1 MKDSSEIL
9 IYEIIDD
16 YQCPFT
22 ASEVHGFFT
31 GLVLSNI
38 TNIDLDKKVLT
49 FMDID
54 EESLSKS
61 RKLIKCIKS
70 ELKSS
75 NLDIQAGEEDDYKVI
90 ASSLAEWT
98 YYFLISYN
106 EAGSSKNID
115 NRITEILDVFDEISQ
130 LNQKYKVDDDNKIN
144 QESLKDI
151 HDFIE
156 KSVQY
161 IFNKKDDK

>member
-1 MKDSSEIL
+1 MKDSSDIL
-9 IYEIIDD
+9 INEIIDD

-38 TNIDLDKKVLT
+38 SNVDLDKKILT

-54 EESLSKS
+54 EGSLSKS
-61 RKLIKCIKS
+61 RKLVRCIQN

-75 NLDIQAGEEDDYKVI
+75 NLDVQAGEESNYNVL

-98 YYFLISYN
+98 YYFLISYK
-106 EAGSSKNID
+106 ESGGPKNID

-130 LNQKYKVDDDNKIN
+130 LNQKYKVDEDNSVN
-144 QESLKDI
+144 QESLNDI

>member
-1 MKDSSEIL
+1 MKDSSDIL
-9 IYEIIDD
+9 IHEIIDD

-38 TNIDLDKKVLT
+38 SNIDLDKKVLT

-54 EESLSKS
+54 EGSLSKS
-61 RKLIKCIKS
+61 RKLIMCIKN

-106 EAGSSKNID
+106 ESGSSKNID

>member
-1 MKDSSEIL
+1 MKDSSDIL
-9 IYEIIDD
+9 IHDIIDD

-38 TNIDLDKKVLT
+38 SNIDLDKKVLT

-54 EESLSKS
+54 EGSLSKS

-106 EAGSSKNID
+106 ESGSSKNID

-151 HDFIE
+151 HDFVE

-161 IFNKKDDK
+161 IFNKKYDK

>member
-1 MKDSSEIL
+1 MKDSSDTL
-9 IYEIIDD
+9 IHDIIDD

-38 TNIDLDKKVLT
+38 SNIDLDKKVLT

-54 EESLSKS
+54 EGSLSKS

>member
-1 MKDSSEIL
+1 MKDSSDIL
-9 IYEIIDD
+9 IHAIIDD

-38 TNIDLDKKVLT
+38 SNIDLDKKVLT

-75 NLDIQAGEEDDYKVI
+75 NLDIQAGEEDDHKVI

-106 EAGSSKNID
+106 ESGSSKNID

-130 LNQKYKVDDDNKIN
+130 LNQKYKVDEDNSVN
-144 QESLKDI
+144 QESLNDI

>member
-1 MKDSSEIL
+1 MKDSSDIL
-9 IYEIIDD
+9 IHEIIDD

-38 TNIDLDKKVLT
+38 SNIDLDKKVLT

-54 EESLSKS
+54 EGSLSKS

-75 NLDIQAGEEDDYKVI
+75 NLDIQAEEEDDYKVV

>member
-1 MKDSSEIL
+1 MKDSSDTL
-9 IYEIIDD
+9 IHDIIDD

-54 EESLSKS
+54 EGSLSKS
-61 RKLIKCIKS
+61 RRLIKCIQS

-75 NLDIQAGEEDDYKVI
+75 NLDIRSGEEADYDVI

-151 HDFIE
+151 HDFVE

-161 IFNKKDDK
+161 IFNKQDDK

>member
-1 MKDSSEIL
+1 MKDSSDML
-9 IYEIIDD
+9 IHEIIDD

-38 TNIDLDKKVLT
+38 SNIDLDKKVLT

-54 EESLSKS
+54 EGSLSKS
-61 RKLIKCIKS
+61 RKLIRCIQS

-75 NLDIQAGEEDDYKVI
+75 NLDIQAGEEADYKVI

-106 EAGSSKNID
+106 ESGSSKNID

>member
-1 MKDSSEIL
+1 MKDSSDIL
-9 IYEIIDD
+9 IHDIIDD

-38 TNIDLDKKVLT
+38 SNIDLDKKVLT

-54 EESLSKS
+54 KGSLSKS

-70 ELKSS
+70 ELNSS
-75 NLDIQAGEEDDYKVI
+75 NLDILAGEEDDYKVI

-98 YYFLISYN
+98 YYFLISYK
-106 EAGSSKNID
+106 ESSSPKNID
-115 NRITEILDVFDEISQ
+115 NHITEILDVFDEISQ

>member
-1 MKDSSEIL
+1 MKDSSDIL
-9 IYEIIDD
+9 IHEIIDD

-31 GLVLSNI
+31 GLILSDIPN
-38 TNIDLDKKVLT
+38 TKLDKKVLA

-54 EESLSKS
+54 EGSLSKS
-61 RKLIKCIKS
+61 RKLIKSIQN

-75 NLDIQAGEEDDYKVI
+75 NLDIQAGEEGDYRVM

-98 YYFLISYN
+98 YYFLISYK
-106 EAGSSKNID
+106 ESDSSENID

-130 LNQKYKVDDDNKIN
+130 LNQKYKVDNDNKVN
-144 QESLKDI
+144 QEIFNDI

>member
-1 MKDSSEIL
+1 MKDSSDIL
-9 IYEIIDD
+9 IHDIIDD

-38 TNIDLDKKVLT
+38 SNIDLNKKVLT

-54 EESLSKS
+54 KGSLSKS
-61 RKLIKCIKS
+61 RKLIKCIKN
-70 ELKSS
+70 ELNSS
-75 NLDIQAGEEDDYKVI
+75 YLDILAGEEDDYKVI

-106 EAGSSKNID
+106 ESGSSKKID

>member
-1 MKDSSEIL
+1 MKDSSDIL
-9 IYEIIDD
+9 IHEIIDD

-38 TNIDLDKKVLT
+38 SNIDLDKKVLT

-54 EESLSKS
+54 EGSLSKS

-70 ELKSS
+70 ELNSS
-75 NLDIQAGEEDDYKVI
+75 NLDILAGEEDDYKVI

-106 EAGSSKNID
+106 ESGSSKNID

-161 IFNKKDDK
+161 ILSLIHI

>member
-1 MKDSSEIL
+1 MKDSSDIL
-9 IYEIIDD
+9 IHDIIDD

-38 TNIDLDKKVLT
+38 SNIDLDKKVLT

-54 EESLSKS
+54 EGSLSKS

-70 ELKSS
+70 ELNSS
-75 NLDIQAGEEDDYKVI
+75 NLDILAGEEDDYKVI

-98 YYFLISYN
+98 YYFLISYK
-106 EAGSSKNID
+106 ESGSLKNID
-115 NRITEILDVFDEISQ
+115 NRVTEILDVFDEISQ

-161 IFNKKDDK
+161 ILSLIHI

>member
-1 MKDSSEIL
+1 MKDSSDIL
-9 IYEIIDD
+9 IREIIDD

-38 TNIDLDKKVLT
+38 SNIDLDKKVLT

-106 EAGSSKNID
+106 ESGSSKNID

>member
-1 MKDSSEIL
+1 MKDSSDIL
-9 IYEIIDD
+9 IHEIIDD

-38 TNIDLDKKVLT
+38 SNIDLDKKVLT

-54 EESLSKS
+54 EGSLSKS

-106 EAGSSKNID
+106 ESGSSKNID

>member
-1 MKDSSEIL
+1 MKDSSDIL
-9 IYEIIDD
+9 IHDIIDD

-38 TNIDLDKKVLT
+38 SNIDLDKKVMT

-54 EESLSKS
+54 EGSLSKS
-61 RKLIKCIKS
+61 RKLIKSIKS

-75 NLDIQAGEEDDYKVI
+75 NLDIQSGEEDDYKVI

-98 YYFLISYN
+98 YYFLISYK
-106 EAGSSKNID
+106 ESGSSKNID

-130 LNQKYKVDDDNKIN
+130 LNQKYKVDDDNKVN
-144 QESLKDI
+144 QESLNDI